1 MKAIYLKGIA
11 TIFLIFILTGCN
23 NNNEGNISN
32 VGLLMSE
39 TINDQVWG
47 TKGYRGL
54 LQIAS
59 KYDVD
64 VHFKEDIKSLMAV
77 KNAVKEFDQAGV
89 TLLFGNGHE
98 FAEYFSEI
106 AGEYPHI
113 QFVSINGEASE
124 ENTTSLNFDG
134 YAMGYFGGMVAAKM
148 TESGEIGIIPA
159 FDWQPEVQGFI
170 DGAKCQNENVTVHVS
185 AVGNWN
191 DIDSG
196 LQKFE
201 EQRADGVDIFYPAG
215 DGFNVPI
222 IEKVKENGLFVIGYV
237 SDQHDLG
244 AKTVLTS
251 TVQHV
256 DQLFLLAAEKFNNG
270 TLESG
275 NYNFD
280 FKEGAITLGE
290 FSSVVPEDFV
300 KEMQTYVQTYI
311 QTDKLPSKGN

>member
-1 MKAIYLKGIA
+1 MKAIYLKGVAAIFF
-11 TIFLIFILTGCN
+11 IFLLAGCN
-23 NNNEGNISN
+23 TDKEGKIEN

-59 KYDVD
+59 EYDVN
-64 VHFKEDIKSLMAV
+64 VHFKEDIRSLMSAE
-77 KNAVKEFDQAGV
+77 NAVKEFDKAGV

-106 AGEYPHI
+106 AKDYPHI
-113 QFVSINGEASE
+113 HFVSINGEATE
-124 ENTTSLNFDG
+124 DNMTSLSFDG
-134 YAMGYFGGMVAAKM
+134 YAMGYFGGMVAAEM
-148 TESGEIGIIPA
+148 TESDEIGVIPA
-159 FDWQPEVQGFI
+159 YEWQPEVKGFI
-170 DGAKCQNENVTVHVS
+170 DGAKYQNKNVTVHVS
-185 AVGNWN
+185 AVGDWN
-191 DIDSG
+191 DIDGG

-201 EQRADGVDIFYPAG
+201 EQLAEGADIFYPAG

-244 AKTVLTS
+244 SKTVLTS

-256 DQLFLLAAEKFNNG
+256 DQLFLYAAENFNKG

-275 NYNFD
+275 NYFFD
-280 FKEGAITLGE
+280 FKDGAVTLGE
-290 FSSVVPEDFV
+290 FSSVVPDDFV
-300 KEMQTYVQTYI
+300 KKIQTYVQNYI
-311 QTDKLPSKGN
+311 QSGKLPSNDN